1 MYKKLLWVESIAQ
14 ISSKKILK
22 IRGKRNRLLIS
33 FLDDVIL
40 ITTKRYQFFCNQKGV
55 MRVRL
60 DPHINRIKYHT
71 NKRLGRRNDR
81 SVWKLV
87 TKI

>member
-40 ITTKRYQFFCNQKGV
+40 ITTKRYQFF
-55 MRVRL
+55 L
-60 DPHINRIKYHT
+60 
-71 NKRLGRRNDR
+71 
-81 SVWKLV
+81 
-87 TKI
+87 